1 MENMTRV
8 FLVETWYAHD
18 GVLLCQP
25 QKSESMVGIVTLDAV
40 SISNKTSRHWT
51 RKLSNTKTKDN

>member
-1 MENMTRV
+1 MENITRL
-8 FLVETWYAHD
+8 FLFETRHATP

-40 SISNKTSRHWT
+40 SISNKASRH
-51 RKLSNTKTKDN
+51 